1 MNKVEITVGGSLEED
16 GDAFMQ
22 AWRRAEAG
30 EEVNEHRLSFESLE
44 GLISVLTTK
53 RFEILRH
60 VHRQPA
66 PNIRALATELR
77 RDYRNVYDDV
87 AVLTSAGLLS
97 RSGTQVRAE
106 YDVIEAR
113 MAL

>member
-16 GDAFMQ
+16 GKAFVN
-22 AWRRAEAG
+22 AWRLAEAG
-30 EEVNEHRLSFESLE
+30 EEVNEQRLSFETLE
-44 GLISVLTTK
+44 GLMSVLTPK
-53 RFEILRH
+53 RFEILKH

-66 PNIRALATELR
+66 ATIRALATQLQ
-77 RDYRNVYDDV
+77 RDYRNIYDDV
-87 AVLTSAGLLS
+87 IALTGAGLLS

-113 MAL
+113 LTL